1 MTEMMA
7 AIRVQTIAHCMME
20 VGTPAL
26 NSWSFAKN
34 LVNAFSEH
42 IRRSKDGGDGDYD
55 GRDGMYL
62 SSRCRPWR
70 TGEKIRLTTPR
81 TRVMSAPNISQRMAS
96 ELYAEP

>member
-7 AIRVQTIAHCMME
+7 AIRAQTIAHCMME

-34 LVNAFSEH
+34 LVSAFSEH
-42 IRRSKDGGDGDYD
+42 IRRSSTAATVTTTDATVCTFFS
-55 GRDGMYL
+55 L
-62 SSRCRPWR
+62 SPLAHRER
-70 TGEKIRLTTPR
+70 IRLTTPR